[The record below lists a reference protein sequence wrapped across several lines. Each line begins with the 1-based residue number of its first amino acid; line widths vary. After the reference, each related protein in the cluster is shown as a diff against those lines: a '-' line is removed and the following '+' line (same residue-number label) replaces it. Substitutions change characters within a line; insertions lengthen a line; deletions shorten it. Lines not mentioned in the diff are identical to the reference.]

1 MRSPRR
7 PDKLF
12 VVFRTHLTCLAIS
25 ALLILTATA
34 VSARDPE
41 NCLLCHKYKRL
52 HGIADNGTVRSFSVD
67 PHLFQES
74 VHRELSC
81 IDCHSDI
88 EKIPHGSVAKVD
100 CAKTCHMDRWRVMSD
115 SDFSHRDVAAAFAAS
130 VHGKKPSDTPDRSR
144 LKPTCTS
151 CHANDLFVL
160 GQGIAA
166 TEVFARCKNC
176 HREESLARVFTH
188 IAHRF
193 KQQTTRPPEAIVEL
207 CSGCHEDPAVQE
219 VLGRDTPAAKSVET
233 YHATLHS
240 RAMKFGATDT
250 AHCLHCHAT
259 SNIHDIRKSNDTAS
273 SVHPALRHLSCN
285 IQGCHPG
292 ADSRIVAVDS
302 HINQDKNPALRI
314 TQHAMQAVMFGTL
327 TVLFSLMGLE
337 TYRRVKNRDARFFR
351 WRRVPQRL
359 QATDGFRPQLGTI
372 PNLHR
377 YVTFNP
383 RGDLPRYSIHI
394 VVNHGLMAITFGIAA
409 ATGLPLFFHNAEL
422 SHTVITLLGGINVMR
437 LVHRVNAAFFT
448 LNCVYHL
455 VVLCAGTL
463 RSILRGTFDL
473 ARTQVPRWKDVCDL
487 YHDLRYF
494 LGFAPSR
501 PRMEKFMYKQ
511 KLHYLAMI
519 WGCSVLTLSGCCLLF
534 PQIMVKYLPFSN
546 ILFNVLRRLHGEE
559 SLLAVLV
566 IVLWHFYNVHGAP
579 GRFPVQWTFWT
590 GRIAKDHQ
598 IEEHFLEYE
607 RQVREG
613 IATCEEERLMQEKTP
628 DGR

>member
-1 MRSPRR
+1 MKKSCGAVLRA
-7 PDKLF
+7 
-12 VVFRTHLTCLAIS
+12 VVPVLSGVLA
-25 ALLILTATA
+25 ALLLAPA
-34 VSARDPE
+34 PASSRDPE

-52 HGIADNGTVRSFSVD
+52 QGSADNGTVRSFGVD

-81 IDCHSDI
+81 VDCHSDI
-88 EKIPHGSVAKVD
+88 EKIPHGRIAKVD
-100 CAKTCHMDRWRVMSD
+100 CAKTCHMDRWRVMSG

-130 VHGKKPSDTPDRSR
+130 VHGQKPGDPPERSR

-160 GQGIAA
+160 GQEIASSS
-166 TEVFARCKNC
+166 VFARCAHC
-176 HREESLARVFTH
+176 HKEENLARVFTH
-188 IAHRF
+188 IAYRF
-193 KQQTTRPPEAIVEL
+193 KQRTTRPPQAVVEL
-207 CSGCHEDPAVQE
+207 CAGCHEHPAVQQA
-219 VLGRDTPAAKSVET
+219 LGADTPAARAVST

-240 RAMKFGATDT
+240 RLMRFGATDT

-259 SNIHDIRKSNDTAS
+259 RNIHDIRRPDDPAA
-273 SVHPALRHLSCN
+273 SVHPTMRHLSCRSD
-285 IQGCHPG
+285 GCHPG
-292 ADSRIVAVDS
+292 ADSRIAAVDS
-302 HINQDKNPALRI
+302 HLNPDKNPAILL
-314 TQHAMQAVMFGTL
+314 TEHAMQAVMFGTL
-327 TVLFSLMGLE
+327 TVLFTLMGLE

-359 QATDGFRPQLGTI
+359 PHTERVHPRLGSI
-372 PNLHR
+372 QNLHR

-394 VVNHGLMAITFGIAA
+394 VINHGLMAITFGAAA
-409 ATGLPLFFHNAEL
+409 ATGLPLFFHNAAL
-422 SHTVITLLGGINVMR
+422 SHAVIDALGGISVTR
-437 LVHRVNAAFFT
+437 LVHRVNAAVFT
-448 LNCVYHL
+448 LNCIYHIT
-455 VVLCAGTL
+455 VLAAGTL
-463 RSILRGTFDL
+463 RSMRRGTFAL
-473 ARTQVPRWKDVCDL
+473 ARTQVPRWKDVRDL

-501 PRMEKFMYKQ
+501 PHMEKFMYKQ

-534 PQIMVKYLPFSN
+534 PEVMAAYLPFTRT
-546 ILFNVLRRLHGEE
+546 LFNVLRRLHGEE
-559 SLLAVLV
+559 SLLAVIV
-566 IVLWHFYNVHGAP
+566 ILLWHLYNVHGAP
-579 GRFPVQWTFWT
+579 GRFPVQWTFWN

-613 IATCEEERLMQEKTP
+613 VARCEEEQLAKGEDP